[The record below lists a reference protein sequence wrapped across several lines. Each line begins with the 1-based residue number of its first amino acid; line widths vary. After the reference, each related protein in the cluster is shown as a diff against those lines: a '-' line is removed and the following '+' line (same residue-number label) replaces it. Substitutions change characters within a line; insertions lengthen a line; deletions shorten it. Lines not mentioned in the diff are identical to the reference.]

1 MALNSYNT
9 RRRVYVTPFPG
20 VIRYGFLTNVPDA
33 VGVTCGHT
41 VAPADGLAGLV
52 FGANSPK
59 PGRASIRRTGGVDS
73 TFYDFSRYG
82 ALRAAGASLTN
93 PRRRRGSASALSQAV
108 FVTINGFKYA
118 WRIPQTQLTKI
129 AGDAAALGLQIATAA
144 DDDLV
149 FGVNSP
155 KPPRASKVVV
165 SADGV
170 DTISTFIDPSRVD
183 SLPDGWSTSNGE
195 QVQLGAGGAP

>member
-1 MALNSYNT
+1 M
-9 RRRVYVTPFPG
+9 TPFPG
-20 VIRYGFLTNVPDA
+20 VIKYGFLTNVPDA

-41 VAPADGLAGLV
+41 PAPADGNLVGLI
-52 FGANSPK
+52 FGARSPK

-93 PRRRRGSASALSQAV
+93 PRRRRGSASANSQAV
-108 FVTINGFKYA
+108 YVTLNGFKYA
-118 WRIPQTQLTKI
+118 WRIPQTLLTRLGGDT
-129 AGDAAALGLQIATAA
+129 AGLGIQIATGA

-149 FGVNSP
+149 WGANSP
-155 KPPRASKVVV
+155 KPPRASRVVV

-170 DTISTFIDPSRVD
+170 DVLTTFIDPSRAD
-183 SLPDGWSTSNGE
+183 SLPEGWSTSNGE
-195 QVQLGAGGAP
+195 EVPLGAATP